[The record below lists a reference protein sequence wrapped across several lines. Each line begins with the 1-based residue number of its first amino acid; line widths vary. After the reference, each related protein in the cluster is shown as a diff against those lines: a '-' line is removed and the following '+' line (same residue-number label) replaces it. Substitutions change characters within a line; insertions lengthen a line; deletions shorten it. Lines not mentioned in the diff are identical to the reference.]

1 MRPSEPRVLLLALL
15 MLCWQP
21 AWAHRLNLF
30 AGVEGMR
37 ISGSVYFSGG
47 APAVGVPIELSGGEV
62 SLALVSDAE
71 GRFAQT
77 VARAADYRLVA
88 RTADGHR
95 AEWRIDA
102 AEFVAAPPPQ
112 AATQTIAPTP
122 VADPALL
129 AAIEQAV
136 ARQLR
141 PLREELAAEQARVRL
156 RDLLGGLGYILGLT
170 GLALWWRAR
179 RG

>member
-1 MRPSEPRVLLLALL
+1 

-37 ISGSVYFSGG
+37 ISGVVYFSGG
-47 APAVGVPIELSGGEV
+47 TPAVGVPIELSGDEV
-62 SLALVSDAE
+62 ALSLVSDAE

-77 VARAADYRLVA
+77 VTRAADYRLVA
-88 RTADGHR
+88 QTADGHR
-95 AEWRIDA
+95 AEWRIGA
-102 AEFVAAPPPQ
+102 AEFVSAQPPQ
-112 AATQTIAPTP
+112 TAPQTP
-122 VADPALL
+122 VSTPVVDPALL

-136 ARQLR
+136 ARQLL

-170 GLALWWRAR
+170 GLALWWRVR